1 MLFSSSMERVSNIA
15 GSTRSLGRPRVTL
28 PALMVFLSG
37 MLICVQASV
46 AETKAAT
53 GRPPN
58 ILFIMADDHGIN
70 STSCYGADRI
80 QTPHIDRIAREGMR
94 FDKAYVTNSICGPSR
109 ATILTGKYAHL
120 NGYWRNNAG
129 FDTSQN
135 TFPKL
140 LSRVGYQTAVIGKWH
155 LDADPVM
162 FDHFDVLIDQG
173 TYYNPVMRTNR
184 GGNIFEAP
192 HTGHST
198 EIITNKTL
206 SWLRADRDPERPF
219 MLMYHFKAPHRP
231 WQPSPEMLD
240 EFNDGELPEPDTL
253 FEDFSGRG
261 PASTKNTM
269 SIARDLDPGTDL
281 KLAQPHDLIGEQL
294 RKWNAH
300 YEPLNQAYKEAKLEG
315 KDDVRWKYQRYAKDY
330 LRTIKGVDQ
339 QLGRVLEYLDES
351 GLAENTIVVYTSDNG
366 WYLGEYGWYDKRW
379 MYELSL
385 RVPLVIRW
393 PGHIKPSSINEE
405 IVSNLDFAPTFLE
418 AAGAAIPADIQ
429 GRSILPLLRGESPDG
444 WRESFYYHYLEGLY
458 SWHSVPRHY
467 GVTTGRHKLIHFY
480 ELGDEWEFYDLE
492 NDPKELTNQ
501 YDNPEFAGEI
511 AKAKKELAR
520 LREHYQ
526 VPAEDPLSF
535 EEARRLGKS
544 GPARAHKE

>member
-1 MLFSSSMERVSNIA
+1 MEKIPTAARLI
-15 GSTRSLGRPRVTL
+15 RPYGQTHTL
-28 PALMVFLSG
+28 VPAFTAFLSG
-37 MLICVQASV
+37 LLICAPTAL
-46 AETKAAT
+46 AEPKAAKT
-53 GRPPN
+53 GQPN
-58 ILFIMADDHGIN
+58 ILFIMADDHGITA
-70 STSCYGADRI
+70 TSCYGADRI
-80 QTPHIDRIAREGMR
+80 ETPHVDRIAREGMR
-94 FDKAYVTNSICGPSR
+94 FDRAYVTNSICGPSR

-129 FDTSQN
+129 FNTSQD
-135 TFPKL
+135 TFPKM
-140 LSRVGYQTAVIGKWH
+140 LSKVGYQTAIIGKWH

-162 FDHFDVLIDQG
+162 FDHFDVLLDQG
-173 TYYNPVMRTNR
+173 TYYNPIMRTNR
-184 GGNIFEAP
+184 GGNTHEAP

-206 SWLRADRDPERPF
+206 SWLRGERDPDKPF

-240 EFNDGELPEPDTL
+240 EYNDGDLPEPDTL

-261 PASTKNTM
+261 PASGKNTM
-269 SIARDLDPGTDL
+269 SIARDLDFATDL
-281 KLAQPHDLIGEQL
+281 KFSPPREIIGEQL

-300 YEPLNQAYKEAKLEG
+300 YEPLNQAFKEAKLEG
-315 KDDVRWKYQRYAKDY
+315 KDEIRWKYQRYAKDY

-385 RVPLVIRW
+385 RVPLVVRW
-393 PGHIKPSSINEE
+393 PGHINPESINDQ

-418 AAGAAIPADIQ
+418 AAGAEVPAAIQ
-429 GRSILPLLRGESPDG
+429 GKSILPLLRGESPDG
-444 WRESFYYHYLEGLY
+444 WRNSFYYHYMEGLY

-480 ELGDEWEFYDLE
+480 ELGDEWEFYDLQS
-492 NDPKELTNQ
+492 DPKELTNQ
-501 YDNPEFAGEI
+501 YQNPEYAGEI
-511 AKAKKELAR
+511 EKAKKELAR
-520 LREHYQ
+520 LRDHYQ
-526 VPAEDPLSF
+526 VPKDDPLSF
-535 EEARRLGKS
+535 EDARRLGKS
-544 GPARAHKE
+544 GPARALKEPLKNQ